1 MSEADE
7 KQTLR
12 RYLQEARDALLW
24 KLERLS
30 DYDLR
35 RPMTP
40 TGTNLLGL
48 VKHCAAGEFVYFGRL
63 PGRPFPDEADLDW
76 HEGDETELSG
86 HMYATAAE
94 SREQVTDFYR
104 RAWAHSDAV
113 IEELP
118 LDSRVT
124 VAWWPEGLTDP
135 TLSTLLV
142 HMIQETAR
150 HAGHAD
156 IIRESIDGAVGVSEG
171 SSDAPPEADAAGW
184 KRHHAKLENI
194 ARSAGDQPAR

>member
-1 MSEADE
+1 VTETDH

-24 KLERLS
+24 KLDGLS
-30 DYDLR
+30 DYDIR

-86 HMYATAAE
+86 HMYGRLGPSSGKTTFSITAT
-94 SREQVTDFYR
+94 
-104 RAWAHSDAV
+104 
-113 IEELP
+113 
-118 LDSRVT
+118 
-124 VAWWPEGLTDP
+124 
-135 TLSTLLV
+135 
-142 HMIQETAR
+142 
-150 HAGHAD
+150 
-156 IIRESIDGAVGVSEG
+156 
-171 SSDAPPEADAAGW
+171 
-184 KRHHAKLENI
+184 
-194 ARSAGDQPAR
+194 